1 MQLVREPLQP
11 SIAKGASAVS
21 RIPRPGMTISMARSI
36 TNCLECQWLSRKYQL
51 IVSRQN
57 SLYYLRKRKV
67 ACQSQLLIGPRW
79 PSLIKKTKMR
89 TMVDFKSKL
98 SHPNAKKHQIRKRK
112 KLNKTKISKK
122 MLLKIV
128 AQMGKNKQVGKR
140 TSTMRETRKGKRAK
154 TKSSHWWRQWDYQ
167 LISLDS

>member
-1 MQLVREPLQP
+1 
-11 SIAKGASAVS
+11 
-21 RIPRPGMTISMARSI
+21 
-36 TNCLECQWLSRKYQL
+36 
-51 IVSRQN
+51 
-57 SLYYLRKRKV
+57 
-67 ACQSQLLIGPRW
+67 
-79 PSLIKKTKMR
+79 MR

-154 TKSSHWWRQWDYQ
+154 TKSSH
-167 LISLDS
+167 